1 VTTVTETT
9 TKPVLPTIPWPTLPS
24 PTLLEPAPGG

>member
-9 TKPVLPTIPWPTLPS
+9 TKPVLPTIPWPTRPS
-24 PTLLEPAPGG
+24 PTLLEPAPEG